1 MNNASKD
8 IQDLLSTMR
17 KRFNLPEVEPK
28 ELTRDEYEQKQV
40 DFYNGS
46 EGNLADIDGY
56 NCTLCHNKGDIQ
68 YIKNGYVYTKSC
80 SCMDTRK
87 AISNMKKS
95 GLENIIR
102 DYTFDRFEAKEDW
115 QKDMKDKAHAYLK
128 DEEHNWFFI
137 GGNPGA
143 GKTHICTAISR
154 EFLLKGEKVKY
165 MLWKEE
171 STLLKAVINEPE
183 VYTSRIEKLKQ
194 VDILYIDDFLKPLKS
209 KEGNITPPTTADVNL
224 AFEILDYRKNANL
237 RTIISSERFIGEIIG
252 IDEATGSRILEKT
265 KNKYFINIK
274 RDKSRNHRLASFVF
288 DVV

>member
-1 MNNASKD
+1 MNNVGGD
-8 IQDLLSTMR
+8 IQNLLTTMR
-17 KRFNLPEVEPK
+17 KRFNLPEIEPSN
-28 ELTRDEYEQKQV
+28 LTREEYEQNKV
-40 DFYNGS
+40 DSYNAS
-46 EGNLADIDGY
+46 KGNLADIDGY

-68 YIKNGYVYTKSC
+68 YLKNGYIYTKSC

-102 DYTFDRFEAKEDW
+102 DYTFDRFETKEDW
-115 QKDMKDKAHAYLK
+115 QINLKEKAQAYLK
-128 DEEHNWFFI
+128 DMDDSWFFV
-137 GGNPGA
+137 GGNPGS
-143 GKTHICTAISR
+143 GKTHICTAICR
-154 EFLLKGEKVKY
+154 DFLLKGKRVKY

-171 STLLKAVINEPE
+171 STILKAVINEPE

-194 VDILYIDDFLKPLKS
+194 VNILYIDDFLKPLKS
-209 KEGNITPPTTADVNL
+209 REGNITPPTTADVNL

-274 RDKSRNHRLASFVF
+274 RDKSRNHRLSGFNF
-288 DVV
+288 ETI